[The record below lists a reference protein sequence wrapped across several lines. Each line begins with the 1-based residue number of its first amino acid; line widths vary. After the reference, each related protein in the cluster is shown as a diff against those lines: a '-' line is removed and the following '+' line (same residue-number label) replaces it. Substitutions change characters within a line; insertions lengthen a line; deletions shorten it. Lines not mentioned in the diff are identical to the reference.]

1 MEDCAIQRCVGG
13 LSRMTP
19 ADSPV
24 KVPFQDLRAPYLEL
38 KDELDAAYERFMESG
53 RYVLGGEVQSFEQEY
68 AAYCEARHCVGVGH
82 GLDALRL
89 ALDACDVGPG
99 DEVIVPSNTY
109 IATWLAVSQV
119 GATVVPVEPNPDT
132 FNIDPDRIAD
142 ALTARTKAI
151 LPVNLYGHPCDYD
164 PILETARDRNLKV
177 IVDNAQ
183 AHGARYRGRR
193 VGGIADVEC
202 HSFYPTKNLG
212 AYGEAGAV
220 TTNDPMV
227 ADRIRVLRNY
237 GSRVR
242 YENERMGY
250 NSRLDELQ
258 AAFLRIKLRR
268 LDGWNARRRES
279 GAAYLAGLANATPL
293 RVPAIADWAEHVWH
307 LFVVRHPQRAE
318 LQSALAEAGI
328 QTLIHYPIP
337 PHLSGAYA
345 GLWSNRDAF
354 PVAEQLS
361 LEVLSLPIG
370 PFLSPA
376 ATSRVVGAVRGAL

>member
-1 MEDCAIQRCVGG
+1 
-13 LSRMTP
+13 MTP
-19 ADSPV
+19 ADPPV

-38 KDELDAAYERFMESG
+38 KDELDEAYQRFMDSG
-53 RYVLGGEVQSFEQEY
+53 WYVLGGEVQSFEQEY
-68 AAYCEARHCVGVGH
+68 AAYCEAQHCVGVGH

-89 ALDACDVGPG
+89 ALDACEVGPG

-119 GATVVPVEPNPDT
+119 GATIVPVEPDPAT
-132 FNIDPDRIAD
+132 FNIDPDRIPEAV
-142 ALTARTKAI
+142 TARTKAI

-164 PILETARDRNLKV
+164 QILDIAHDRNLKV

-183 AHGARYRGRR
+183 AHGARYRGQR

-212 AYGEAGAV
+212 AFGEAGAV
-220 TTNDPMV
+220 TTNDPIV
-227 ADRIRVLRNY
+227 ADRVRVLRNY

-242 YENERMGY
+242 YQNELMGY

-268 LDGWNARRRES
+268 LDGWNARRREVA
-279 GAAYLAGLANATPL
+279 AAYLADLTNVTPL
-293 RVPAIADWAEHVWH
+293 RVPATAEWAEHVWH
-307 LFVVRHPQRAE
+307 LFVVRHPDRDE
-318 LQSALAEAGI
+318 LQKALATTGI

-345 GLWSNRDAF
+345 SSWPNPDAF
-354 PVAEQLS
+354 PIAAQLS
-361 LEVLSLPIG
+361 REVLSLPMG
-370 PFLSPA
+370 PFLSQA
-376 ATSRVVGAVRGAL
+376 ATESVVEAMRGAL